1 MEIIIQTI
9 SKIIDYIVYLFHNGK
24 QLLVHTFYFL
34 LIHIF
39 TFLFVTWIGVLLGMN
54 LEVFKLNIKWDY
66 FNYVIGAFLALVILY
81 LSLHI
86 YKFLLVKLYFN
97 KDISHKWTINLLDF
111 IYTFLSVVAI
121 AYFLGIK
128 ESGYDVFIT
137 YLINKYRDNSI
148 SPEDYELIAEY
159 IKPYFD
165 IVITYIAASI
175 SCTAIITTKLNNQY
189 NKYFQSKHSQ
199 ENKE

>member
-1 MEIIIQTI
+1 MKAIIQTI
-9 SKIIDYIVYLFHNGK
+9 SKIIDYIACRFHNGK
-24 QLLVHTFYFL
+24 QSINHTLKCLF
-34 LIHIF
+34 IHFI
-39 TFLFVTWIGVLLGMN
+39 TFLFVTWLGVISGMN
-54 LEVFKLNIKWDY
+54 LEIFKLKLKWDY

-81 LSLHI
+81 LILHI
-86 YKFLLVKLYFN
+86 YKFLLVKFYFN
-97 KDISHKWTINLLDF
+97 EDISHKWTITLLDF

-128 ESGYDVFIT
+128 ESGYGVFIT

-148 SPEDYELIAEY
+148 SPKDYKLIAEY

-189 NKYFQSKHSQ
+189 NKYFQSKHS
-199 ENKE
+199 

>member
-1 MEIIIQTI
+1 MKAIIQTI
-9 SKIIDYIVYLFHNGK
+9 SKIIDYIACRFHNGK
-24 QLLVHTFYFL
+24 QSINHTLKCLF
-34 LIHIF
+34 IHFI
-39 TFLFVTWIGVLLGMN
+39 TFLFVTWLGVISGMD
-54 LEVFKLNIKWDY
+54 LEIFKLKLKWDY

-81 LSLHI
+81 LILHI
-86 YKFLLVKLYFN
+86 YKFLLVKFYFN
-97 KDISHKWTINLLDF
+97 EDISHKWTINLLDF

-148 SPEDYELIAEY
+148 SPKDYKLIAEY

-189 NKYFQSKHSQ
+189 NKYFQSKHS
-199 ENKE
+199 

>member
-1 MEIIIQTI
+1 MKAIIQTI
-9 SKIIDYIVYLFHNGK
+9 SKIIDYVACRFHNGK
-24 QLLVHTFYFL
+24 QSINHTLKCLF
-34 LIHIF
+34 IHFI
-39 TFLFVTWIGVLLGMN
+39 TFLFVTWLGVISGMN
-54 LEVFKLNIKWDY
+54 LEIFKLKLKWDY

-81 LSLHI
+81 LILHI
-86 YKFLLVKLYFN
+86 YKFLLVKFYFN
-97 KDISHKWTINLLDF
+97 ENISHKWTINLLDF

-148 SPEDYELIAEY
+148 SPKDYKLITEY

-189 NKYFQSKHSQ
+189 NKYFQSKHS
-199 ENKE
+199 

>member
-1 MEIIIQTI
+1 MKAIIQTI
-9 SKIIDYIVYLFHNGK
+9 SKIIEYIACRFHNGK
-24 QLLVHTFYFL
+24 QSINHTLKCLF
-34 LIHIF
+34 IHFI
-39 TFLFVTWIGVLLGMN
+39 TFLFVTWLGVISGMN
-54 LEVFKLNIKWDY
+54 LEIFKLKLKWDY

-81 LSLHI
+81 LILHI
-86 YKFLLVKLYFN
+86 YKFLLVKFYFN
-97 KDISHKWTINLLDF
+97 EDISHKWTINLLDF

-148 SPEDYELIAEY
+148 SPKDYKLIAED

-189 NKYFQSKHSQ
+189 NKYFQSKHS
-199 ENKE
+199 

>member
-1 MEIIIQTI
+1 MKAIIQTI
-9 SKIIDYIVYLFHNGK
+9 SKIIEYIACRFHNGK
-24 QLLVHTFYFL
+24 QSINHTLKCLF
-34 LIHIF
+34 IHFI
-39 TFLFVTWIGVLLGMN
+39 TFLFVTWFGVISGMN
-54 LEVFKLNIKWDY
+54 LEIFKLKLKWDY

-81 LSLHI
+81 LILHI
-86 YKFLLVKLYFN
+86 YKFLLVKFYFN
-97 KDISHKWTINLLDF
+97 EDISHKWTINLLDF

-148 SPEDYELIAEY
+148 SPKDYKLIAEY

-189 NKYFQSKHSQ
+189 NKYFQSKHS
-199 ENKE
+199 

>member
-1 MEIIIQTI
+1 MKAIIQTI
-9 SKIIDYIVYLFHNGK
+9 SKIIDYIACLFHNGK
-24 QLLVHTFYFL
+24 QSINHTLKCLF
-34 LIHIF
+34 IHFI
-39 TFLFVTWIGVLLGMN
+39 TFLFVTWLGVISGMN
-54 LEVFKLNIKWDY
+54 LEIFKLKLKWDY

-81 LSLHI
+81 LILHI
-86 YKFLLVKLYFN
+86 YKFLLVKFYFN
-97 KDISHKWTINLLDF
+97 EDISHKWTINLLDF

-121 AYFLGIK
+121 VYFLGIK

-148 SPEDYELIAEY
+148 SPKDYKLIAEY

-189 NKYFQSKHSQ
+189 NKYFQSKHS
-199 ENKE
+199 

>member
-1 MEIIIQTI
+1 MKAIIQTI
-9 SKIIDYIVYLFHNGK
+9 SKIIEYIACRFHNGK
-24 QLLVHTFYFL
+24 QSINHTLKCLF
-34 LIHIF
+34 IHFI
-39 TFLFVTWIGVLLGMN
+39 TFLFVTWLGVISGMN
-54 LEVFKLNIKWDY
+54 LEIFKLKLKWDY
-66 FNYVIGAFLALVILY
+66 FNYAIGAFLALVILY
-81 LSLHI
+81 LILHI
-86 YKFLLVKLYFN
+86 YKFLLVKFYFN
-97 KDISHKWTINLLDF
+97 EDISHKWTINLLDF

-148 SPEDYELIAEY
+148 SPKDYKLIAEY

-189 NKYFQSKHSQ
+189 NKYFQSKHS
-199 ENKE
+199 

>member
-9 SKIIDYIVYLFHNGK
+9 SKIIDHIVYLFHNGK
-24 QLLVHTFYFL
+24 QSLVHTFYFL

-97 KDISHKWTINLLDF
+97 KDISHKWTINLLD
-111 IYTFLSVVAI
+111 LSI
-121 AYFLGIK
+121 HF
-128 ESGYDVFIT
+128 
-137 YLINKYRDNSI
+137 YL
-148 SPEDYELIAEY
+148 L
-159 IKPYFD
+159 
-165 IVITYIAASI
+165 
-175 SCTAIITTKLNNQY
+175 LQ
-189 NKYFQSKHSQ
+189 
-199 ENKE
+199 

>member
-1 MEIIIQTI
+1 MKAIIQTI
-9 SKIIDYIVYLFHNGK
+9 SKIIDYIACRFHNGK
-24 QLLVHTFYFL
+24 QSINHTLKCLF
-34 LIHIF
+34 IHFI
-39 TFLFVTWIGVLLGMN
+39 TFLFVTWLGVISGMN
-54 LEVFKLNIKWDY
+54 LEIFKLKIKWDY

-81 LSLHI
+81 LILHI
-86 YKFLLVKLYFN
+86 YKFLLVKFYFN
-97 KDISHKWTINLLDF
+97 EDISHKWTINLLDF

-148 SPEDYELIAEY
+148 LPKDYKLIAEY

-189 NKYFQSKHSQ
+189 NKYFQSKHS
-199 ENKE
+199 

>member
-1 MEIIIQTI
+1 MKAIIQTI
-9 SKIIDYIVYLFHNGK
+9 SKIIEYIACRFHNGK
-24 QLLVHTFYFL
+24 QSINHTLKCLF
-34 LIHIF
+34 IHFI
-39 TFLFVTWIGVLLGMN
+39 TFLFVK
-54 LEVFKLNIKWDY
+54 FY
-66 FNYVIGAFLALVILY
+66 FNE
-81 LSLHI
+81 
-86 YKFLLVKLYFN
+86 
-97 KDISHKWTINLLDF
+97 DISHKWTINLLDF

-148 SPEDYELIAEY
+148 SPKDYKLIAEY

-189 NKYFQSKHSQ
+189 NKYFQSKHS
-199 ENKE
+199 

>member
-1 MEIIIQTI
+1 MKAIIQTI
-9 SKIIDYIVYLFHNGK
+9 SKIIDYIACRFHNGK
-24 QLLVHTFYFL
+24 QSINHTLKCLF
-34 LIHIF
+34 IHFI
-39 TFLFVTWIGVLLGMN
+39 TFLFVTWIGVISGMN
-54 LEVFKLNIKWDY
+54 LEIFKLKLKWDY

-81 LSLHI
+81 LILHI
-86 YKFLLVKLYFN
+86 YKFLLVKFYFN
-97 KDISHKWTINLLDF
+97 EDISRKWTINLLDF

-148 SPEDYELIAEY
+148 SPKDYKLIAEY

-189 NKYFQSKHSQ
+189 NKYFQSKHS
-199 ENKE
+199 

>member
-1 MEIIIQTI
+1 MKAIIQTI
-9 SKIIDYIVYLFHNGK
+9 SKIIEYIACRFHNGK
-24 QLLVHTFYFL
+24 QSINHTLKCLFIYF
-34 LIHIF
+34 I
-39 TFLFVTWIGVLLGMN
+39 TFLFVTWLGVISGMN
-54 LEVFKLNIKWDY
+54 LEIFKLKLKWDY

-81 LSLHI
+81 LILHI
-86 YKFLLVKLYFN
+86 YKFLLVKFYFN
-97 KDISHKWTINLLDF
+97 EDISHKWTINLLDF

-148 SPEDYELIAEY
+148 SPKDYKLIAEY

-189 NKYFQSKHSQ
+189 NKYFQSKHS
-199 ENKE
+199 

>member
-1 MEIIIQTI
+1 M
-9 SKIIDYIVYLFHNGK
+9 
-24 QLLVHTFYFL
+24 
-34 LIHIF
+34 
-39 TFLFVTWIGVLLGMN
+39 
-54 LEVFKLNIKWDY
+54 
-66 FNYVIGAFLALVILY
+66 
-81 LSLHI
+81 
-86 YKFLLVKLYFN
+86 
-97 KDISHKWTINLLDF
+97 DF

-148 SPEDYELIAEY
+148 SPKDYKLIAEY

-175 SCTAIITTKLNNQY
+175 SCTAIITTK
-189 NKYFQSKHSQ
+189 
-199 ENKE
+199 

>member
-1 MEIIIQTI
+1 MKAIIQTI
-9 SKIIDYIVYLFHNGK
+9 SKIIDYIACRFHNGK
-24 QLLVHTFYFL
+24 QSINHTLKCLF
-34 LIHIF
+34 IHFI
-39 TFLFVTWIGVLLGMN
+39 TFLFVTWLGVISGMN
-54 LEVFKLNIKWDY
+54 LEIFKLKLKWDY

-81 LSLHI
+81 LILHI
-86 YKFLLVKLYFN
+86 YKFLLVKFYFN
-97 KDISHKWTINLLDF
+97 EDISHKWTINLLDF

-148 SPEDYELIAEY
+148 SPKDYKLIAEY

-165 IVITYIAASI
+165 VVITYIAASI

-189 NKYFQSKHSQ
+189 NKYFQSKHS
-199 ENKE
+199 

>member
-1 MEIIIQTI
+1 MKAIIQTI
-9 SKIIDYIVYLFHNGK
+9 SKIIEYIACRFHNGK
-24 QLLVHTFYFL
+24 QSINHTLKCLF
-34 LIHIF
+34 IHFI
-39 TFLFVTWIGVLLGMN
+39 TFLFVTWLGVISGMN
-54 LEVFKLNIKWDY
+54 LEIFKLKLKWDY
-66 FNYVIGAFLALVILY
+66 INYVIGAFLALVILY
-81 LSLHI
+81 LILHI
-86 YKFLLVKLYFN
+86 YKFLLVKFYFN
-97 KDISHKWTINLLDF
+97 EDISHKWTINLLDF

-148 SPEDYELIAEY
+148 SPKDYKLIAEY

-189 NKYFQSKHSQ
+189 NKYFQSKHS
-199 ENKE
+199 

>member
-1 MEIIIQTI
+1 MKAIIQTI
-9 SKIIDYIVYLFHNGK
+9 SKIIDYIACRFHNGK
-24 QLLVHTFYFL
+24 QSINHTLKCLF
-34 LIHIF
+34 IHFI
-39 TFLFVTWIGVLLGMN
+39 TFLFVTWLGVISGMN
-54 LEVFKLNIKWDY
+54 LEIFKLKLKWDY

-81 LSLHI
+81 LILHI
-86 YKFLLVKLYFN
+86 YKFLLVKFYFN
-97 KDISHKWTINLLDF
+97 EDISHKWTINLLDF

-148 SPEDYELIAEY
+148 SPKDYKLIAEY

-189 NKYFQSKHSQ
+189 SKYFQSKHS
-199 ENKE
+199 

>member
-1 MEIIIQTI
+1 MKAIIQTI
-9 SKIIDYIVYLFHNGK
+9 SKIIDYIACRFHNGK
-24 QLLVHTFYFL
+24 QSINHTLKCLF
-34 LIHIF
+34 IHFI
-39 TFLFVTWIGVLLGMN
+39 TFLFVTWLGVISGMN
-54 LEVFKLNIKWDY
+54 LEIFKLKLKWDY

-81 LSLHI
+81 LILHI
-86 YKFLLVKLYFN
+86 YKFLLVKFYFN
-97 KDISHKWTINLLDF
+97 EDISHKWTINLLDF

-148 SPEDYELIAEY
+148 SPKDYKLIAEY
-159 IKPYFD
+159 IKPYYD

-189 NKYFQSKHSQ
+189 NKYFQSKHS
-199 ENKE
+199 